1 MPSAPS
7 RRLKPLGGL
16 EGQPGEGTTATPHI
30 CKKTCTPSSAP
41 GLSNHANTM
50 VRTDNHIPRLRTAQ
64 RLL

>member
-1 MPSAPS
+1 MPSTPS

-30 CKKTCTPSSAP
+30 FKKTCTPSSAP
-41 GLSNHANTM
+41 GPSNHVNTM
-50 VRTDNHIPRLRTAQ
+50 VRTDNHIPSLRAAQ

>member
-1 MPSAPS
+1 MPSTPS

-30 CKKTCTPSSAP
+30 FNKKNARLQARQAPATTSTPWSE
-41 GLSNHANTM
+41 
-50 VRTDNHIPRLRTAQ
+50 RTTIPSLRAAQ